1 MKKGK
6 KNFFVV
12 FQYDEKVDDF
22 SKKPQLEK
30 SYEEVKPQS
39 GCGFGYQ
46 TKLTNYWH
54 ITLLG
59 LRQAGKW

>member
-1 MKKGK
+1 M
-6 KNFFVV
+6 V

-39 GCGFGYQ
+39 GCGFGYL
-46 TKLTNYWH
+46 TKLTNYLH